1 MDYYQPNVIMKQWKS
16 QLSLT
21 LSHPLKLIGKF
32 KLCWIKTCFW
42 RTNRPLQTH
51 SIFSLTFKWVT
62 FLDKFWLLNWAI
74 CLNKPYNISTWGS
87 LFLKS
92 VEFNKC
98 SWNFLFLDEKDSIK
112 EISKSAGLRLGF
124 PFHWLIPSFLSF
136 IDGR

>member
-1 MDYYQPNVIMKQWKS
+1 MDYYQPNVIMKRWKN
-16 QLSLT
+16 QLLLT

-42 RTNRPLQTH
+42 RTNIPLQTH

-136 IDGR
+136 IDGG